1 MTNATEPFLWSC
13 CLNHPNSGNFDRFT
27 SLNSRKPSIIG
38 FHSNRLSHHNWSYRF
53 IVYSYVI
60 WSQSRAKNRHQN
72 KYPVWIGMDT
82 LCPVHRIALKANLLE
97 PKKIVTLKIVSLLSD
112 EKGRL
117 GWRTFLAE
125 SLGYFRRNI

>member
-1 MTNATEPFLWSC
+1 
-13 CLNHPNSGNFDRFT
+13 
-27 SLNSRKPSIIG
+27 
-38 FHSNRLSHHNWSYRF
+38 
-53 IVYSYVI
+53 
-60 WSQSRAKNRHQN
+60 
-72 KYPVWIGMDT
+72 MDT